1 MKIYTKSGDQG
12 ETSLLGGQRVPKDAL
27 RIEAYGTVDELNSA
41 LGIARAQKPSA
52 EVDQILG
59 LIQSDLFILGADLA
73 ASGEKR
79 SSAVQPLGRGPVER
93 LEQTID
99 ALDARLSPLTT
110 FIIPGGSP
118 LAAQLHLAR
127 TICRRAER
135 HVVRLSKSEKVD
147 PLCTMYLNRLSD
159 TLFVVA
165 RYANHVEGVREI
177 PWVSNRKT

>member
-1 MKIYTKSGDQG
+1 MKIYTKNGDLG

-41 LGIARAQKPSA
+41 LGIARAHKPSA
-52 EVDQILG
+52 DVDQILG

-79 SSAVQPLGRGPVER
+79 SAMIQPVGHEHVAR

-99 ALDARLSPLTT
+99 ALDAQLPPLTT
-110 FIIPGGSP
+110 FILPGGSP

-135 HVVRLSKSEKVD
+135 LVVRPYLSRRQDRQRVQVRVS
-147 PLCTMYLNRLSD
+147 LSNLTQRPID
-159 TLFVVA
+159 SFPDEVA
-165 RYANHVEGVREI
+165 FIR
-177 PWVSNRKT
+177 

>member
-1 MKIYTKSGDQG
+1 MKIYTKTGDLG

-41 LGIARAQKPSA
+41 LGIARALKPSA
-52 EVDQILG
+52 DVDQILG
-59 LIQSDLFILGADLA
+59 LIQSDLFTLGADLA

-79 SSAVQPLGRGPVER
+79 SAMIQPVGHEHVAR

-99 ALDARLSPLTT
+99 TLDAQLPPLTT

-135 HVVRLSKSEKVD
+135 LVVRLSKAEKVD
-147 PLCTMYLNRLSD
+147 PLSTMFLNRLSD

-165 RYANHVEGVREI
+165 RYANHVAGVREI
-177 PWVSNRKT
+177 PWVSSKKT